1 MQTANILANKD
12 TVDKGK
18 AEMWGGGDEG
28 IPGEQTGGWAAL
40 GYKRRS
46 WIQTSTQ

>member
-12 TVDKGK
+12 TVDKGE

-28 IPGEQTGGWAAL
+28 IPG
-40 GYKRRS
+40 
-46 WIQTSTQ
+46 